1 MKDITFGQYFPGASP
16 IHKLDPRFK
25 ILLTIALI
33 VGVYT
38 AQNIYGFVL
47 VSLFLAVM
55 IFVSQIR
62 ASLIFKSI
70 KPIFFIICFTSVINL
85 FYGKGGAE
93 FNLGFITITERGIY
107 TAVFMALR
115 LIFMVVTASL
125 LTYTTSPISLTGGI
139 ERLLSPLKL
148 IRVPVHEIAMM
159 MTIALRFIPTLSEE
173 ADKIIMAQKSRGA
186 DFESGSIF
194 KRIGALVPILVPLIV
209 SAFRRADEL
218 AMSMECRCYNGGDGR
233 TRLHEFKAVTSDYVA
248 VLIIAVFIGAILWT
262 NYFGVITGV
271 RISL

>member
-1 MKDITFGQYFPGASP
+1 MKDITFGQYFPGTSP

-25 ILLTIALI
+25 IILTIALI

-38 AQNIYGFVL
+38 AQNIFGFAFVT
-47 VSLFLAVM
+47 VFLAIM
-55 IFVSQIR
+55 IFISQIR

-70 KPIFFIICFTSVINL
+70 KPIIFIICFTSVINL
-85 FYGKGGAE
+85 FYAKGGAE
-93 FNLGFITITERGIY
+93 FDLGFVIVTEKGIY
-107 TAVFMALR
+107 TAVFMAFR
-115 LIFMVVTASL
+115 LIFMVITASL
-125 LTYTTSPISLTGGI
+125 LTYTTSPIALTGGI

-194 KRIGALVPILVPLIV
+194 KRISALVPILVPLIV

-233 TRLHEFKAVTSDYVA
+233 TRLHQFKADTGDYLA
-248 VLIIAVFIGAILWT
+248 VLVVAVFIGAVLWT
-262 NYFGVITGV
+262 NHFGAITGV